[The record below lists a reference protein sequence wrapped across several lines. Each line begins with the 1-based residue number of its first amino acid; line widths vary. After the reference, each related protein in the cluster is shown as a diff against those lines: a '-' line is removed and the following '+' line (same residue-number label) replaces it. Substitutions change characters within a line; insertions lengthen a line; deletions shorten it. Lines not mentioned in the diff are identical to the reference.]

1 MVASPLSAI
10 TRRRALQGLG
20 TAAIALTL
28 GGCGEGDTLNFANLE
43 NYLGETTLDD
53 FKDASG
59 IDVSLSVIASEDALF
74 KQLRTGTSVPDVL
87 MASNRM
93 VERLVAAHLL
103 APLSHARLPD
113 LRNLDPRFADPPYDR
128 GLTWS
133 VPYTW
138 QVYGIGYRKSK
149 VPAPPTGWQ
158 DLLDNPAF
166 AGRFALPAEPS
177 ELYGIIARTLG
188 KGPNAFDL
196 DDVPLLTKL
205 LQNQLPRIK
214 AFHSDDGQDL
224 LLNKAVDLVAEFNGD
239 VAQVMLEDSDLGF
252 VMPLEGSELTCDGLC
267 VPAHADNA
275 GNAHQF
281 IEYLLQSQ
289 AGMRVLHTILY
300 PTPNLAAKAL
310 MPADYQ
316 TSGVLFPPPAL
327 IAKCEFARWNPELG
341 AAIAAAAKPLTSRGI
356 VPDTSP
362 SAS

>member
-1 MVASPLSAI
+1 M
-10 TRRRALQGLG
+10 QGLG

-28 GGCGEGDTLNFANLE
+28 APLSACGDSGTLNFANAE

-53 FKDASG
+53 FREATG
-59 IDVSLSVIASEDALF
+59 LDVSLSVIANEDALF
-74 KQLRTGTSVPDVL
+74 AQLKNGTTVPDVL

-93 VERLVAAHLL
+93 TERLIAARLL
-103 APLSHARLPD
+103 APLSRARLPS

-128 GLTWS
+128 GLIYS

-149 VPAPPTGWQ
+149 VPVPPKGWQ
-158 DLLDNPAF
+158 DLFDNPAF
-166 AGRFALPAEPS
+166 AGRFALPADAH
-177 ELYGIIARTLG
+177 ELYGIVARTLG
-188 KGPNAFDL
+188 KGPGDIDQ
-196 DDVPLLTKL
+196 DDVPLLTTL
-205 LQNQLPRIK
+205 LQTQLPRIK
-214 AFHSDDGQDL
+214 AFHTDDGQDL
-224 LLNKAVDLVAEFNGD
+224 LLNKQVDLVAEFNGD
-239 VAQVMLEDSDLGF
+239 IAQVMLEDNDLAF
-252 VMPLEGSELTCDGLC
+252 VMPIEGSELTCDSLC

-275 GNAHQF
+275 KSAHQF

-316 TSGVLFPPPAL
+316 TSGVLFPPPEL
-327 IAKCEFARWNPELG
+327 IAKSAFARWNPPLDS
-341 AAIAAAAKPLTSRGI
+341 AIQAAAKPLTSRGTT
-356 VPDTSP
+356 PDTSS